1 MNKAIFRFYMY
12 YESTE
17 RKPSLLEYYKYHIN
31 IPRNFFSVL
40 LSKRNEKNRQII
52 YRKIKADLG
61 LAEEIVPTSPKLRRE
76 TSADCSV
83 K

>member
-1 MNKAIFRFYMY
+1 MNGRIFRFYMY

-31 IPRNFFSVL
+31 IPRNFFSAM
-40 LSKRNEKNRQII
+40 LSKRNEKNRQLI

-61 LAEEIVPTSPKLRRE
+61 LLGEE
-76 TSADCSV
+76 
-83 K
+83 